1 MPETAFLPVGCGS
14 RHRNSRTHHSA
25 DLRRLGHSY
34 FGSMNLFVA
43 AKHMPRGFTFSSA
56 ACGLK
61 KSGLDLGLLVSE
73 PPAAAAAMF
82 TTNRVQAAPVRLS
95 QVHLRRSGGKM
106 RAVIVNSGNA
116 NCCTGSDGYA
126 ASESTARKVSQAF
139 VALDPSQV
147 LVCSTGVIGLPLR
160 VEKIL
165 KAVPGLVRARTGKA
179 EAFAQFTL
187 AIMTTDTRP
196 KWAAADC
203 RIGGK
208 SVRILGCC
216 KGAGMIQP
224 NMATMLAFLA
234 TDAAISPESLSRALR
249 SAVAGTFNA
258 ITVDGDTSTNDT
270 VAILANGESG
280 ARKIAN
286 TNADFKTFCAALEKV
301 CRTLALKIVEDGEGA
316 QRVIEIEVRGAPSDR
331 AAAQIA
337 RTIANSP
344 LVKTALAG
352 ADPNWGRILA
362 AAGRAGVPFDL
373 KLVDIKLAVI
383 LVCRRGREH
392 PFSERVAH
400 KKMLAKYVPIVVEMH
415 SGKGAARMWTC
426 DFTGDYVNINASYR
440 T

>member
-1 MPETAFLPVGCGS
+1 MTL
-14 RHRNSRTHHSA
+14 SA
-25 DLRRLGHSY
+25 RASHI
-34 FGSMNLFVA
+34 
-43 AKHMPRGFTFSSA
+43 PRGFSFSSA

-73 PPAAAAAMF
+73 TPAVAAAMF

-95 QVHLRRSGGKM
+95 QTHLRRSRGKM
-106 RAVIVNSGNA
+106 RAVVVNSGNA

-126 ASESTARKVSQAF
+126 ASEATSRKVSQELA
-139 VALDPSQV
+139 ARDPSQV
-147 LVCSTGVIGLPLR
+147 LVCSTGVIGVPLS

-165 KAVPGLVRARTGKA
+165 KAVPDLVRARSSRA
-179 EAFAQFTL
+179 EAFAQFAR

-196 KWAAADC
+196 KWAAANC

-208 SVRILGCC
+208 TVRILGCC

-234 TDAAISPESLSRALR
+234 TDAAISPSLLSQALR
-249 SAVAGTFNA
+249 GAVSGTFNA

-270 VAILANGESG
+270 VAILANGERS
-280 ARKIAN
+280 ARRIASEN
-286 TNADFKTFCAALEKV
+286 SDFKTFCAALEKV

-331 AAAQIA
+331 AATQIA

-362 AAGRAGVPFDL
+362 AAGRAGVPFDFE
-373 KLVDIKLAVI
+373 LVNIKLAGI
-383 LVCRRGREH
+383 LVCRRGGEH
-392 PFSERVAH
+392 PFSERIAH
-400 KKMLAKYVPIVVEMH
+400 KKMLAKYVPIVVDMH
-415 SGKGAARMWTC
+415 SGKGVARVWTC
-426 DFTGDYVNINASYR
+426 DFTREYVDINASYR